1 MSTYNQLTR
10 LHDVLPRNQSY
21 QHSKGRSMDLTT
33 YIEYGPTAQNR
44 KENQERTEDGLD
56 DLTHSLDDDRALLNE
71 RTRLASD

>member
-1 MSTYNQLTR
+1 
-10 LHDVLPRNQSY
+10 
-21 QHSKGRSMDLTT
+21 MDLTT